1 MMCASCWR
9 NSDIDHDH
17 RETTEKHVVIG
28 RIAAPPGMS
37 PRVLLDKL
45 DGAVAQ
51 KSTCEIYA
59 PSLSAAAGDHRR
71 AEVDRRRF
79 DMLVKN

>member
-1 MMCASCWR
+1 MLCAACWR
-9 NSDIDHDH
+9 NPDIDHDH

-37 PRVLLDKL
+37 PQVLLRKL
-45 DGAVAQ
+45 DEAVAQ
-51 KSTCEIYA
+51 KTSCEIYA
-59 PSLSAAAGDHRR
+59 PSLSAAAGQQRR
-71 AEVDRRRF
+71 AEVERRRF